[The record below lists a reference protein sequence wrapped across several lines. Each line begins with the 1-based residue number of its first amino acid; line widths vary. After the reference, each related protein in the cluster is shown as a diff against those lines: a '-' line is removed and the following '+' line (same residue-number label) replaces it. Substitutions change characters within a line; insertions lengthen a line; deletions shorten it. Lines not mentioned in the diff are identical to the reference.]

1 MTTDVKEAL
10 AFTPPP
16 REKVEQSLG
25 LLRRYFAPETIG
37 IENVQVGRPTLFVG
51 NHTRFGV
58 IDVPLI
64 TREIYLHTGT
74 FPRSMAD
81 RVHYRVPLWKD
92 LIGRSGGV
100 LGSREMC
107 RALMRAG
114 ESILVYPG
122 GAREVFK
129 GKGKDYQLLWQNRL
143 GFVRMAVENGYSIT
157 PFCSVGADEI
167 FDIVIG
173 GDEILHS
180 PVGKFFGRL
189 LREKQLPREDLLL
202 PLPRGIGLS
211 VIPRPEKFYFAF
223 GRPIETTRYAGRAG
237 DTAVLR
243 RIRKQT
249 ATSIEHL
256 LAETMLHRAQHR
268 DGISVWRKVLQ
279 KT

>member
-1 MTTDVKEAL
+1 MTTDVNEAL
-10 AFTPPP
+10 AFAPPP

-37 IENVQVGRPTLFVG
+37 IENIQVGRPTLFVG

-74 FPRSMAD
+74 FPRSLAD

-107 RALMRAG
+107 RALMQAG

-173 GDEILHS
+173 GDEILNS

-202 PLPRGIGLS
+202 PVPRGIGLS
-211 VIPRPEKFYFAF
+211 LIPRPEKFYFAF
-223 GRPIETTRYAGRAG
+223 GSPIETTRYAGRAG

-249 ATSIEHL
+249 AASIEHL
-256 LAETMLHRAQHR
+256 LAETMLYRAQHR